1 MFRFIA
7 RLFRAFLR
15 LFGLG
20 TRAPRPEEL
29 LAVEKENL
37 RQQIATFNQ
46 SVAAHADL
54 CNRLIAQIQ
63 RQEAEERDLVAQA
76 TASFKLGHKEAAGQ
90 YALRL
95 QTLRRELAEN
105 RSQAAAA
112 EKTYQELTSTRDL
125 AVKAAKSRIESVAL
139 ALDDLKARQAAAE
152 LTELASGMLSATNR
166 SGETLNRLHELAEA
180 DRAQA
185 VGRTRVAR
193 DILELYDPAA
203 KDVGPQADASAA
215 LAEFAAQVGLTREPD
230 APTSARPTGP
240 QADGRTG
247 SSTPT

>member
-1 MFRFIA
+1 MLRFIA
-7 RLFRAFLR
+7 RLFRGLLR
-15 LFGLG
+15 FFGIG
-20 TRAPRPEEL
+20 SRQPRPEEL

-46 SVAAHADL
+46 SLAAHADL
-54 CNRLIAQIQ
+54 CSRLVAQLQ

-76 TASFKLGHKEAAGQ
+76 TASLKLGHQEAAGQ

-105 RSQAAAA
+105 RTQAAAA
-112 EKTYQELTSTRDL
+112 EKTYQELLTTRDV

-166 SGETLNRLHELAEA
+166 SGETLNRLHELVETE
-180 DRAQA
+180 RAQA
-185 VGRTRVAR
+185 VGRTRVAH
-193 DILELYDPAA
+193 DILELYEPAA
-203 KDVGPQADASAA
+203 KEVGPQAAASAA
-215 LAEFAAQVGLTREPD
+215 LAEFAAQAGLTLNSD
-230 APTSARPTGP
+230 APTPARPAGP

-247 SSTPT
+247 SPTPT